1 MAARV
6 VSQPGH
12 PVRETEPYRPGVARR
27 LLGGAAT
34 VVVIAALAAVA
45 YFGHATGWRFGKQK
59 PTLVE
64 TDAARDGSGVAT
76 VRVGREV
83 RDAAQLPPA
92 LRRELAV
99 EFDSAEAV
107 EKAGIDIT
115 PAWRSAVT
123 ESVGASGEVLFD
135 PTRVTRVSA
144 RASGTA
150 WQVFKAAGDPVQVG
164 DVLALVNSAEVGKA
178 KAEFQQALATAR
190 LKQKAV
196 DNLGAAGTGVAEQ
209 RRREAEA
216 ASKDAEVRLLAAGQ
230 ALSNLGLPVKVADYR
245 ALPLDEVVKRMRLLG
260 VPSQTTGID
269 TQAATANLLPVRSTL
284 GGVVLTANLVA
295 GEAAESGKVLFVV
308 VDPSRLWLTLHVGAE
323 DASRVAVG
331 QAVHFRPDGSA
342 REVSGTLT
350 WMGTSADETSR
361 TVPVRVELEN
371 KDGQLRSGSLGR
383 GRIVLREERQA
394 LVIPADAAQSLD
406 GSAVV
411 FVRDPNFLKQSGRKA
426 FTLRAVQTGARDGG
440 NVEVTRGLA
449 AGEVVATRGSGLL
462 LSEIKRHLTNEA
474 GR

>member
-1 MAARV
+1 MAARIT
-6 VSQPGH
+6 SEFAHQ
-12 PVRETEPYRPGVARR
+12 VRVPEPYRPGLLRR
-27 LLGGAAT
+27 LVGGAAA
-34 VVVIAALAAVA
+34 VVIIAALATVA
-45 YFGHATGWRFGKQK
+45 YFGHATGWRFGTQK
-59 PTLVE
+59 RPPVA
-64 TDAARDGSGVAT
+64 TDMAHDGLGIAT
-76 VRVGREV
+76 VRVGRAV
-83 RDAAQLPPA
+83 GDPSPLPPA
-92 LRRELAV
+92 LRREFAV
-99 EFDSAEAV
+99 EFDSAEAA
-107 EKAGIDIT
+107 EKAGIDII
-115 PAWRSAVT
+115 PAWKSAVT
-123 ESVGASGEVLFD
+123 EAVNASGEVLFD
-135 PTRVTRVSA
+135 PSRVTRVSA

-230 ALSNLGLPVKVADYR
+230 ALSNLGLQVKAADYR

-260 VPSQTTGID
+260 VPEQTAGVD
-269 TQAATANLLPVRSTL
+269 ADAATANLLPVRSTL

-295 GEAAESGKVLFVV
+295 GEAAESGKALFVV
-308 VDPSRLWLTLHVGAE
+308 VDPSRLWLTLHVSAE
-323 DASRVAVG
+323 DAPRVAVG
-331 QAVHFRPDGSA
+331 QAVHFRPDGAA
-342 REVSGTLT
+342 REVSGKLT
-350 WMGTSADETSR
+350 WMGTSADETTR

-371 KDGQLRSGSLGR
+371 RDGQLRSGSLGR
-383 GRIVLREERQA
+383 GRIVLREEPEA
-394 LVIPADAAQSLD
+394 LVVPADAVQSVD

-411 FVRDPNFLKQSGRKA
+411 FVRDPDFLKPSGRKA

-440 NVEVTRGLA
+440 NVEVARGLA